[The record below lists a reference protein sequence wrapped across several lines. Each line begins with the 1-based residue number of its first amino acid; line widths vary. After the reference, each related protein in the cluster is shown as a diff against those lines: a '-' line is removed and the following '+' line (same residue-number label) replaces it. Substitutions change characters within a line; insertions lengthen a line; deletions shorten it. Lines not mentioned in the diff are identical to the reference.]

1 MNEVHR
7 VTNEVRR
14 NPSHQVSNLGIDMDG
29 NGVPAADV
37 VAEASICTNGNGRAC
52 ARATVLDTV
61 NDVTVRS
68 CRKACLESR

>member
-1 MNEVHR
+1 
-7 VTNEVRR
+7 
-14 NPSHQVSNLGIDMDG
+14 MDG

-37 VAEASICTNGNGRAC
+37 VAEASVCTNGNGRAC

-68 CRKACLESR
+68 CRKARLESR